1 MVEEAKHIAD
11 LRVCKAAVKLVRREK
26 GTEKQHRFSCTQV
39 PTQFARSRFFLTMR
53 VCCRLQCGVLL
64 FYRPQPLEM
73 PTKYLYVLPGALSAT
88 KKTFDETDGKA
99 SEVSEA
105 QIDGQ
110 SGAAKMGGGDAPVTT
125 ASPPPAVVPALP
137 S

>member
-1 MVEEAKHIAD
+1 
-11 LRVCKAAVKLVRREK
+11 
-26 GTEKQHRFSCTQV
+26 
-39 PTQFARSRFFLTMR
+39 
-53 VCCRLQCGVLL
+53 
-64 FYRPQPLEM
+64 M

-125 ASPPPAVVPALP
+125 ASPPNNSP
-137 S
+137 SPSRKGKFVRKKTGFIGLSDVDENSVEDFQCSKELKVIRT